1 MANLSVDGLDG
12 LMEDLAAL
20 ARDTDSF
27 VDDMLDEQADI
38 LVRSQ
43 QKEIG
48 AMWSGP
54 YSERISSKS
63 IKKGKIK
70 KTKDGK
76 KILVSP
82 KGSRRRGKRTVRNA
96 EIAFINEYGKRGQ
109 APRPAIRAANA
120 KAESSIGKVAED
132 MLDKHLKNH
141 GL

>member
-1 MANLSVDGLDG
+1 MANFSVDGLDG

-27 VDDMLDEQADI
+27 ADEMLDEQADI

-48 AMWSGP
+48 SQWIGP
-54 YSERISSKS
+54 YSKGISPKN
-63 IKKGKIK
+63 IKKGKVT

-76 KILVSP
+76 KIVVSP
-82 KGSRRRGKRTVRNA
+82 KGSRKRGKKKVRNA

-109 APRPAIRAANA
+109 APRPAIRTANT